1 MTLRKPSVEKFKPD
15 KAFARDLRIR
25 GKIDE
30 VLDSPNWFKL
40 AIREYDGWR
49 RRQTA

>member
-1 MTLRKPSVEKFKPD
+1 MTLRRQSIQNIKFPD
-15 KAFARDLRIR
+15 SFPAYLRAS